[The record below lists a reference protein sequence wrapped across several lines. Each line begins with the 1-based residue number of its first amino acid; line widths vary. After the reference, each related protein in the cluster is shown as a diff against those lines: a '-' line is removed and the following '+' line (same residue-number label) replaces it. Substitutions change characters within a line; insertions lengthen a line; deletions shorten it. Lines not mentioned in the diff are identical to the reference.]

1 MNEPIINY
9 LNDTIKQ
16 LIESA
21 KNLTDRNDFDKGVR
35 IEFYQTISLLL
46 NQSVAFGIYEK
57 LDKEIKEFNIESLI

>member
-21 KNLTDRNDFDKGVR
+21 KSLTNENDFDKGIRVGY
-35 IEFYQTISLLL
+35 YQTISFLLI
-46 NQSVAFGIYEK
+46 QSTAFGVFYK
-57 LDKEIKEFNIESLI
+57 LDNDIKEFNIESII